1 MKKLCL
7 ILLMHLF
14 LYAYPQVEICNLNQ
28 IYTTTDTLY
37 PFRYSDYCS
46 AVYVDGSCKVLSE
59 DGFVRI
65 ILIDN
70 NEEEWLIYERN
81 NLFSFSLRVDSIF
94 IISKQHHT
102 STAVSFLPPF
112 LPFSFTSFS
121 ISPNPHH
128 TIFL

>member
-1 MKKLCL
+1 
-7 ILLMHLF
+7 MHLF

-37 PFRYSDYCS
+37 PFRYIDYCS

-70 NEEEWLIYERN
+70 NEEEWLNMKEIIYSQLKYVIN
-81 NLFSFSLRVDSIF
+81 SLT
-94 IISKQHHT
+94 HH
-102 STAVSFLPPF
+102 LKH
-112 LPFSFTSFS
+112 L
-121 ISPNPHH
+121 
-128 TIFL
+128 

>member
-81 NLFSFSLRVDSIF
+81 NLFSTEICDKF
-94 IISKQHHT
+94 T
-102 STAVSFLPPF
+102 NASFETFMMDNVVPTPL
-112 LPFSFTSFS
+112 L
-121 ISPNPHH
+121 
-128 TIFL
+128 